1 MFVNYRPGKVEKK
14 GEGDKLESGAMDI
27 GQIYVALTIAS
38 IEVRTKIDDQKLFL
52 TEADDPDYDKLVAYG
67 QYTFEGN
74 YGPDGELQALEI
86 PFDYFSNAKSVKPTH
101 LVIVCSASKYG
112 DFFNGGEGSLM
123 YLDDFEL
130 VYE

>member
-1 MFVNYRPGKVEKK
+1 MGV
-14 GEGDKLESGAMDI
+14 GAEDI
-27 GQIYVALTIAS
+27 GQIYVALTTAP
-38 IEVRTKIDDQKLFL
+38 IEVRTKKSTQKLFP
-52 TEADDPDYDKLVAYG
+52 TKAGDDDYDKLVAYG